1 MVAII
6 TNFFKRNGLM
16 NRYRREHISHNV
28 LIVDDD
34 IDYAQSQQEFL
45 EDYDY
50 NIKLASSTDQ
60 AIKILE
66 KNEFDVA
73 LVDIRIGKGNGVDL
87 IRKIK
92 QSYPDLIC
100 IMITA
105 YASIPTAVDAIKQG
119 AFEYLTKPIHPE
131 NLLTTLERVFE
142 VKGLHE
148 EKNRAKD
155 ALYREQERAQVTLEA
170 IGDGVIS
177 TDINGCVEYMNSAA
191 EKITSWSL
199 STARGLSVDKIIH
212 FNNEISH
219 KAIDNPV
226 YKCLRENLALDT
238 PKTVILSRPD
248 GVSLCVE
255 NSAAPIKT
263 SDSRIIG
270 AVLVLRDVTESR
282 KLTAR
287 ISYQATHDSLT
298 GLINRVEFE
307 SKLNNA
313 LLSSKGNNEKHALL
327 YIDLDQFK
335 VVNDTCGHVAGDEL
349 LCQLTALFNK
359 QLDKNMILAR
369 LGGDEFGLL
378 VEQGNSD
385 VSRKVAEGI
394 LQVCHDYRFN
404 WQDKSFT
411 VGASIGMV
419 EINKDTV
426 TISDV
431 LSQADTACYAA
442 KDAGRNRIH
451 AYDAS
456 DVDFL
461 QRHGEMQWVAKINK
475 ALDENRFLLYFQ
487 TISPI
492 LLDNQEED
500 HFEIL
505 IRMKDE
511 EGKII
516 PPGAFIPA
524 AERYN
529 LMLQIDRWVI
539 SEAFKWFSSHPA
551 TLDKL
556 ALCTINLS
564 GHTLS
569 DEAFVGFI
577 NESFVNY
584 DIPRRKICFEITET
598 AAISNLNNA
607 MTLINQLKVNGTQFA
622 LDDFGSGLSSF
633 AYLKNL
639 PVDYLKIDGEFVKD
653 MVDDPID
660 HAMVKSIND
669 VGHVMGKK
677 IIAEF
682 VENDAILAELRK
694 LGVDFAQ
701 GYGIAEPR
709 PIDELIDQ

>member
-1 MVAII
+1 M
-6 TNFFKRNGLM
+6 
-16 NRYRREHISHNV
+16 SPHNL

-34 IDYAQSQQEFL
+34 IDYAESQQEFL
-45 EDYDY
+45 EDYGY
-50 NIKLASSTDQ
+50 T
-60 AIKILE
+60 IKIANTTEKALE
-66 KNEFDVA
+66 IVTSNNLSVA
-73 LVDIRIGKGNGVDL
+73 LIDIRIGQNNGVNL
-87 IRKIK
+87 IREIKKI
-92 QSYPDLIC
+92 SPDMIC
-100 IMITA
+100 IMVTA
-105 YASIPTAVDAIKQG
+105 YASIPTAVEAIKHG
-119 AFEYLTKPIHPE
+119 AYEYLTKPIRPE
-131 NLLTTLERVFE
+131 DLLATLERVFE
-142 VKGLHE
+142 VKELHE
-148 EKNRAKD
+148 ERNKARE
-155 ALYREQERAQVTLEA
+155 ALFREQERAQVTLEA

-177 TDINGCVEYMNSAA
+177 TDVDGRVEYMNPAA

-199 STARGLSVDKIIH
+199 STARGLSIDKVIH
-212 FNNEISH
+212 FKNEINQ
-219 KAIDNPV
+219 KAVDNPV
-226 YKCLRENLALDT
+226 YKCLREDLVLAT
-238 PKTVILSRPD
+238 PKTTFLSRED
-248 GVSLCVE
+248 GVNVYIE
-255 NSAAPIKT
+255 NSAAPIKGHDNNT
-263 SDSRIIG
+263 IG

-282 KLTAR
+282 KLSAR
-287 ISYQATHDSLT
+287 ISYQAKHDSLT
-298 GLINRVEFE
+298 GLINRIEFE
-307 SKLNNA
+307 SRLDDA
-313 LLSSKGNNEKHALL
+313 LLSSKVNNETYALL

-349 LCQLTALFNK
+349 LCQLTALFN
-359 QLDKNMILAR
+359 DSIDSDMTLAR

-378 VEQGNSD
+378 VSFNNAYKIAD
-385 VSRKVAEGI
+385 KI
-394 LQVCHDYRFN
+394 LHICQDYRFN

-411 VGASIGMV
+411 VGASIGLV
-419 EINKDTV
+419 QINKETV
-426 TISDV
+426 SISDV

-451 AYDAS
+451 IYDAS
-456 DVDFL
+456 DADFM

-487 TISPI
+487 KIVPVDSS
-492 LLDNQEED
+492 NYEGD

-511 EGKII
+511 NNNII

-539 SEAFKWFSSHPA
+539 TRAFDWFFKHPE
-551 TLDKL
+551 LLNRL

-569 DEAFVGFI
+569 DEAFVPFI
-577 NESFVNY
+577 NDSFKSY
-584 DIPRRKICFEITET
+584 EIPREKICFEITET

-607 MTLINQLKVNGTQFA
+607 MILITQLKDNGTMFA

-639 PVDYLKIDGEFVKD
+639 PVEYLKIDGAFVKD

-660 HAMVKSIND
+660 YAMVKSIND

-682 VENDAILAELRK
+682 VENDMILSK
-694 LGVDFAQ
+694 LKDIGVDFAQ
-701 GYGIAEPR
+701 GYGIAIPL
-709 PIDELIDQ
+709 PIDELLNQ

>member
-1 MVAII
+1 M
-6 TNFFKRNGLM
+6 
-16 NRYRREHISHNV
+16 SPHNL

-34 IDYAQSQQEFL
+34 IDYAESQQEFL
-45 EDYDY
+45 EDYGY
-50 NIKLASSTDQ
+50 T
-60 AIKILE
+60 IKIANTTEKALE
-66 KNEFDVA
+66 IVTSNNLSVA
-73 LVDIRIGKGNGVDL
+73 LIDIRIGQNNGVNL
-87 IRKIK
+87 IREIKKI
-92 QSYPDLIC
+92 SPDMIC
-100 IMITA
+100 IMVTA
-105 YASIPTAVDAIKQG
+105 YASIPTAVEAIKHG
-119 AFEYLTKPIHPE
+119 AYEYLTKPIRPE
-131 NLLTTLERVFE
+131 DLLATLERVFE
-142 VKGLHE
+142 VKELHE
-148 EKNRAKD
+148 ERNKARE
-155 ALYREQERAQVTLEA
+155 ALFREQERAQVTLEA

-177 TDINGCVEYMNSAA
+177 TDVDGRVEYMNPAA

-199 STARGLSVDKIIH
+199 STARGLSIDKVIH
-212 FNNEISH
+212 FKNEINQ
-219 KAIDNPV
+219 KAVDNPV
-226 YKCLRENLALDT
+226 YKCLREDLVLAT
-238 PKTVILSRPD
+238 PKTTFLSRED
-248 GVSLCVE
+248 GVNVYIE
-255 NSAAPIKT
+255 NSAAPIKGLDNNT
-263 SDSRIIG
+263 IG

-282 KLTAR
+282 KLSAR
-287 ISYQATHDSLT
+287 ISYQAKHDSLT
-298 GLINRVEFE
+298 GLINRIEFE
-307 SKLNNA
+307 SRLDDA
-313 LLSSKGNNEKHALL
+313 LLSSKVNNETYALL

-349 LCQLTALFNK
+349 LCQLTALFN
-359 QLDKNMILAR
+359 DSIDSDMTLAR

-378 VEQGNSD
+378 VSFNNAYKIAD
-385 VSRKVAEGI
+385 KI
-394 LQVCHDYRFN
+394 LHICQDYRFN

-411 VGASIGMV
+411 VGASIGLV
-419 EINKDTV
+419 QINKETV
-426 TISDV
+426 SISDV

-451 AYDAS
+451 IYDAS
-456 DVDFL
+456 DADFM

-487 TISPI
+487 KIVPVDSS
-492 LLDNQEED
+492 NYEGD

-511 EGKII
+511 NNNII

-539 SEAFKWFSSHPA
+539 TRAFDWFFKHPE
-551 TLDKL
+551 LLNRL

-569 DEAFVGFI
+569 DEAFVPFI
-577 NESFVNY
+577 NDSFKSY
-584 DIPRRKICFEITET
+584 EIPREKICFEITET

-607 MTLINQLKVNGTQFA
+607 MILITQLKDNGTMFA

-639 PVDYLKIDGEFVKD
+639 PVEYLKIDGAFVKD

-660 HAMVKSIND
+660 YAMVKSIND

-682 VENDAILAELRK
+682 VENDMILSK
-694 LGVDFAQ
+694 LKDIGVDFAQ
-701 GYGIAEPR
+701 GYGIAIPL
-709 PIDELIDQ
+709 PIDELLNQ

>member
-1 MVAII
+1 M
-6 TNFFKRNGLM
+6 TP
-16 NRYRREHISHNV
+16 HNL

-34 IDYAQSQQEFL
+34 IDYAESQQEFL
-45 EDYDY
+45 EDYGY
-50 NIKLASSTDQ
+50 T
-60 AIKILE
+60 IKIANTTEKALE
-66 KNEFDVA
+66 IIASNNLSVA
-73 LVDIRIGKGNGVDL
+73 LIDIRIGQNNGVNL
-87 IRKIK
+87 IREIKKI
-92 QSYPDLIC
+92 SPDMIC
-100 IMITA
+100 IMVTA
-105 YASIPTAVDAIKQG
+105 YASIPTAVEAIKHG
-119 AFEYLTKPIHPE
+119 AYEYLTKPIRPE
-131 NLLTTLERVFE
+131 DLLATLERVFE
-142 VKGLHE
+142 VKELHE
-148 EKNRAKD
+148 ERNIARE
-155 ALYREQERAQVTLEA
+155 ALFREQERAQVTLEA

-177 TDINGCVEYMNSAA
+177 TDVDGRVEYMNPAA

-199 STARGLSVDKIIH
+199 STARGLSIDKVIH
-212 FNNEISH
+212 FKNEINQ
-219 KAIDNPV
+219 KAVDNPV
-226 YKCLRENLALDT
+226 YKCLREDLVLAT
-238 PKTVILSRPD
+238 PKTAILSRED
-248 GVSLCVE
+248 GANVYIE
-255 NSAAPIKT
+255 NSAAPIKGHDNNT
-263 SDSRIIG
+263 IG

-282 KLTAR
+282 KLSAR
-287 ISYQATHDSLT
+287 ISYQAKHDSLT
-298 GLINRVEFE
+298 GLINRIEFE
-307 SKLNNA
+307 SRLDDA
-313 LLSSKGNNEKHALL
+313 LLSSKINNETYALL

-349 LCQLTALFNK
+349 LCQLTALFN
-359 QLDKNMILAR
+359 DSIDSDMTLAR

-378 VEQGNSD
+378 VSLND
-385 VSRKVAEGI
+385 AYKIAEKLLHI
-394 LQVCHDYRFN
+394 CQDYRFN

-411 VGASIGMV
+411 VGASIGLV
-419 EINKDTV
+419 QINKDTV
-426 TISDV
+426 SISDV

-451 AYDAS
+451 IYDAS
-456 DVDFL
+456 DEDFM

-487 TISPI
+487 KIVPVDSS
-492 LLDNQEED
+492 NNEGD

-511 EGKII
+511 NDNII

-539 SEAFKWFSSHPA
+539 TRAFDWFFKHPE
-551 TLDKL
+551 LLNRL

-569 DEAFVGFI
+569 DEAFVSFI
-577 NESFVNY
+577 NDSFKSY
-584 DIPRRKICFEITET
+584 EIPRKKICFEITET

-607 MTLINQLKVNGTQFA
+607 MSLINQLKANGTMFA

-639 PVDYLKIDGEFVKD
+639 PVEYLKIDGAFVKD

-660 HAMVKSIND
+660 YAMVKSIND

-682 VENDAILAELRK
+682 VENDMILSK
-694 LGVDFAQ
+694 LKDIGVDFAQ
-701 GYGIAEPR
+701 GYGIAIPL
-709 PIDELIDQ
+709 PIDELLNQ

>member
-1 MVAII
+1 M
-6 TNFFKRNGLM
+6 TQ
-16 NRYRREHISHNV
+16 HNV
-28 LIVDDD
+28 LIIDDD
-34 IDYAQSQQEFL
+34 IDYAQSQKEFL
-45 EDYDY
+45 EDYSY
-50 NIKLASSTDQ
+50 TIKVANTIEK
-60 AIKILE
+60 AIKVVKENNLS
-66 KNEFDVA
+66 VA
-73 LVDIRIGKGNGVDL
+73 LVDMQLGKNDGVDL
-87 IRKIK
+87 IKEIKKIN
-92 QSYPDLIC
+92 PDLIC

-105 YASIPTAVDAIKQG
+105 YASISTAVDAIKQG
-119 AFEYLTKPIHPE
+119 AFEYLTKPVHPE
-131 NLLTTLERVFE
+131 SLLTTLERVFE
-142 VKGLHE
+142 VKELHDE
-148 EKNRAKD
+148 RNRARE
-155 ALYREQERAQVTLEA
+155 ALLREQDRAKVTLEA
-170 IGDGVIS
+170 INDGVIS
-177 TDINGCVEYMNSAA
+177 TDINGCIEYMNPAA
-191 EKITSWSL
+191 EKITSWSA
-199 STARGLSVDKIIH
+199 STAKGLSVDKVIH
-212 FNNEISH
+212 FNNEVSH
-219 KAIDNPV
+219 KPIDNPV
-226 YKCLRENLALDT
+226 YKCLRENLTLST

-248 GVSLCVE
+248 GINLCVE
-255 NSAAPIKT
+255 NSAAPIKEKN
-263 SDSRIIG
+263 SSILG

-282 KLTAR
+282 KLSAR

-298 GLINRVEFE
+298 GLINRIEFE
-307 SKLNNA
+307 SKLNAA
-313 LLSSKGNNEKHALL
+313 LLTSKNNNEKHTLL

-359 QLDKNMILAR
+359 QLGDKMTLAR

-378 VEQGNSD
+378 VEEEDSD
-385 VSRKVAEGI
+385 SAHQAAEYI
-394 LQVCHDYRFN
+394 LKICHDYRFN
-404 WQDKSFT
+404 WQDKSFV
-411 VGASIGMV
+411 VGASIGLV
-419 EINKDTV
+419 EINED
-426 TISDV
+426 TISISDI
-431 LSQADTACYAA
+431 LSQADSACYAA

-451 AYDAS
+451 IYNAS
-456 DVDFL
+456 DIDFL

-487 TISPI
+487 KIVPVDLS
-492 LLDNQEED
+492 LDDGD

-505 IRMKDE
+505 IRMQDE
-511 EGKII
+511 NNKII

-539 SEAFKWFSSHPA
+539 SEAFNWFSSHPDV
-551 TLDKL
+551 LNKL

-569 DEAFVGFI
+569 DKAFVHFI
-577 NESFVNY
+577 NECFKNH
-584 DIPRRKICFEITET
+584 DIPREKICFEITET

-607 MTLINQLKVNGTQFA
+607 MALIHQLKANGTQFA

-682 VENDAILAELRK
+682 VENDAILASLK
-694 LGVDFAQ
+694 DIGVDFAQ
-701 GYGIAEPR
+701 GYGIAKPR
-709 PIDELIDQ
+709 PLDELID